1 MRILLV
7 DDEKES
13 RSFLAD
19 YLLLLGHEVDEC
31 SSGEQ
36 ALETYK
42 KNRYEMVLSDIKMGG
57 MSGIDL
63 IRDIKALQCN
73 PEADLV
79 LYTGFIDISL
89 AIGALRV
96 GAYDYLTKPINVQEL
111 KAVLNRVEEHQF
123 LLNENKNLVQHFDE
137 KVKNATKDTE
147 YQLEQLKKII
157 AEQAGIGQ
165 IGAFSGKMKTIIQ
178 QAEKY
183 HTDRSL
189 PVLIQGETGV
199 GKEIIAKMIHYG
211 NMQNPGPFIDINCTA
226 ITPSLFESELFGYE
240 AGSFTGGTSRGSK
253 GKLDMAMGGTL
264 FLDEIAEI
272 PIELQAKLLRVL
284 EEKSFYRVGGL
295 KKIKTDLR
303 IICAANVDFEKR
315 IEQGLFRKDLYYRLK
330 VGQIIIPPLRE
341 RPDDILPLALM
352 FLQNFAQRRGKRFS
366 GISSLAAG
374 FLLQY
379 PWPGNVREL
388 KNLMEWVSFMYDE
401 EELKIEHLN
410 NINNRCNTSS
420 NEMLTQIEPDF
431 AIAQKNLEAQS
442 DNVALQDRV
451 DSMVEE
457 ALEKFG
463 GNKTKAANYLGI
475 AVRTLYYRLEKM
487 KKKKSEVQ

>member
-7 DDEKES
+7 DDEAES

-19 YLLLLGHEVDEC
+19 YLQLLGHQVVES
-31 SSGEQ
+31 SSGEE
-36 ALETYK
+36 ALESYK
-42 KNRYEMVLSDIKMGG
+42 SNRFEMVLSDIKMGG

-63 IRDIKALQCN
+63 IRDIKSLKCN

-79 LYTGFIDISL
+79 LYTGFIDIAL
-89 AIGALRV
+89 TIGALRV

-123 LLNENKNLVQHFDE
+123 LLRENKELVQHFDE
-137 KVKNATKDTE
+137 KVKYATKDTE
-147 YQLEQLKKII
+147 HQLEQLKKIVS
-157 AEQAGIGQ
+157 EQVGISQ
-165 IGAFSGKMKTIIQ
+165 IGIFSTTMKNIAL

-199 GKEIIAKMIHYG
+199 GKEIIARMVHYG

-272 PIELQAKLLRVL
+272 PVELQAKLLRVL

-303 IICAANVDFEKR
+303 IVCATNVDFEKR

-341 RPDDILPLALM
+341 RQDEILPLALM
-352 FLQNFAQRRGKRFS
+352 FLQDFAQRRGKHFS
-366 GISSLAAG
+366 GISSSAAE
-374 FLLQY
+374 FLLHYQ
-379 PWPGNVREL
+379 WPGNIREL
-388 KNLMEWVSFMYDE
+388 RNAMEWVSFMHDDDD
-401 EELKIEHLN
+401 LKMEHLS
-410 NINNRCNTSS
+410 NINNRYNKAS
-420 NEMLTQIEPDF
+420 NQ
-431 AIAQKNLEAQS
+431 
-442 DNVALQDRV
+442 ALQQVDLSSDTAKHKLDSQADNLALQERV

-457 ALEKFG
+457 ALEKCG
-463 GNKTKAANYLGI
+463 GNKTKAANFLGI
-475 AVRTLYYRLEKM
+475 SVRTLYYRLEKIQ
-487 KKKKSEVQ
+487 KKRSEL

>member
-19 YLLLLGHEVDEC
+19 YLLLLGHHVDEC
-31 SSGEQ
+31 SSGEE

-42 KNRYEMVLSDIKMGG
+42 RNRYEMVLSDIKMGG

-63 IRDIKALQCN
+63 IRDIKALKCS

-79 LYTGFIDISL
+79 LYTGFIDIAL
-89 AIGALRV
+89 TIGALRV

-123 LLNENKNLVQHFDE
+123 LLNENKELVQHFDE
-137 KVKNATKDTE
+137 KVKSATKDTE
-147 YQLEQLKKII
+147 RQLEQLKKII
-157 AEQAGIGQ
+157 AEQAGIGHV
-165 IGAFSGKMKTIIQ
+165 GVFSNKMKNIVQ

-199 GKEIIAKMIHYG
+199 GKEIIARMVHYG
-211 NMQNPGPFIDINCTA
+211 KLENPGPFIDINCTA

-272 PIELQAKLLRVL
+272 PIELQPKLLRVL

-295 KKIKTDLR
+295 RKIKTDLR
-303 IICAANVDFEKR
+303 IICATNVDFEKR
-315 IEQGLFRKDLYYRLK
+315 IEQGLFRTDLYYRLK

-341 RPDDILPLALM
+341 RQEDILPLSLM
-352 FLQNFAQRRGKRFS
+352 FLQDFAQRRGKHFA
-366 GISSLAAG
+366 GISNSAAE
-374 FLLQY
+374 FLLHY

-388 KNLMEWVSFMYDE
+388 RNVMEWVSFMYDE
-401 EELKIEHLN
+401 EELKIEHLS
-410 NINNRCNTSS
+410 NINNRYNKTSNGATKAES
-420 NEMLTQIEPDF
+420 AFDGS
-431 AIAQKNLEAQS
+431 QKKLEAQS
-442 DNVALQDRV
+442 DNFALQDRV

-457 ALEKFG
+457 ALEKCG

-487 KKKKSEVQ
+487 KKKRSET